1 MTDKMSSAEPITA
14 PLFTGSD
21 IIYTYTLDQ
30 ALEDGVMVDANEGDL
45 AEVTRQH
52 TKLKVYMTRALFNL
66 IERAVNNK
74 RWCNDWKGVWHDILW
89 MSKGARRVVAERS
102 RPALFKVIIT
112 GTGRKRLYILKVQL
126 AWATPESTEPHWV
139 YMTEDED

>member
-1 MTDKMSSAEPITA
+1 MSDD
-14 PLFTGSD
+14 LFAGAD
-21 IIYTYTLDQ
+21 IISSYTLED
-30 ALEDGVMVDANEGDL
+30 ALEDGVMVDANEGEF
-45 AEVTRQH
+45 AEVTQQH
-52 TKLKVYMTRALFNL
+52 SPNTKVYMTRALFNL
-66 IERAVNNK
+66 IERAVSNK

-89 MSKGARRVVAERS
+89 MSRGARKVAVERD

-139 YMTEDED
+139 YMMEDED